1 MAGIIKVNQ
10 YQDFNG
16 NTLFTSD
23 GSGNITPGSLNIAD
37 AQIASNAAIS
47 TTKLGTG
54 AVLQV
59 KQQAFSNLSTTSTSY
74 ASIGSLSITPNSAS
88 NKILITTLNHIYVN
102 SYSTDTWRGAFQKVL
117 RDSTE
122 LLSDGT
128 GGYGEGAFFVGNS
141 DRYMCY
147 SSLHYLDSPNS
158 TSAVTYDMQV
168 RSRVSGVNVNFNNSS
183 YGSGGRMILM
193 EIAG

>member
-1 MAGIIKVNQ
+1 MTSILKVDQLQDSGGNAII
-10 YQDFNG
+10 
-16 NTLFTSD
+16 TSD
-23 GSGNITPGSLNIAD
+23 GAGNLTAGTIPAT
-37 AQIASNAAIS
+37 AI
-47 TTKLGTG
+47 GTG

-59 KQQAFSNLSTTSTSY
+59 KQQAFSNLGTTSTSY

-88 NKILITTLNHIYVN
+88 NKILITTINHIYVN
-102 SYSTDTWRGAFQKVL
+102 SYSTDAWRGALQKVL

-122 LLSDGT
+122 LLTDSNQ
-128 GGYGEGAFFVGNS
+128 YGESAFFVDNS

-158 TSAVTYDMQV
+158 SSAVTYDMQV
-168 RSRVSGVNVNFNNSS
+168 RSKVSGVGVTFNNSTF
-183 YGSGGRMILM
+183 GSGGRMILM

>member
-1 MAGIIKVNQ
+1 M
-10 YQDFNG
+10 
-16 NTLFTSD
+16 
-23 GSGNITPGSLNIAD
+23 
-37 AQIASNAAIS
+37 
-47 TTKLGTG
+47 
-54 AVLQV
+54 LQV
-59 KQQAFSNLSTTSTSY
+59 KQQAFSSLQTTSTTY
-74 ASIGSLSITPNSAS
+74 TSIGSLSITPNSAS
-88 NKILITTLNHIYVN
+88 NKILITTLNHVYLS
-102 SYSTDTWRGAFQKVL
+102 SYATDAWRAGHQKIL

-122 LLSDGT
+122 LLTDSN
-128 GGYGEGAFFVGNS
+128 GYGEGAHFVGDS

-168 RSRVSGVNVNFNNSS
+168 RSKVSGVTVIFNNAS